1 MVEHIYQLLMKIS
14 DIYIYHAL
22 IDVLNVHMVHVNLK
36 TIFYTHVEQGPTNA
50 IHLKYYLKQKKIN

>member
-1 MVEHIYQLLMKIS
+1 MKIS